1 MRPNILQVK
10 GLTKTFFLHE
20 QRQEVRSCRNV
31 HFVVPNG
38 EFVGIVG
45 RSGSGK
51 STILRCVYRTYL
63 PLEGEIIYDSELFGV
78 VDLARASEQQILA
91 LRRQEIGYVSQFL
104 SVMPRTT
111 AREHV
116 ESALLEIGADS
127 ASACRL
133 TEEMLTYFQLPEELW
148 NLYPNTFSGGERLRL
163 NLAHAMVKEPRL
175 LMLDEPTASLD
186 DETKELVRQLLLK
199 MKRKRINM
207 LGIFHDLAFMDGVCD
222 IVYDLNNGVCGPA
235 GSVQYSA

>member
-1 MRPNILQVK
+1 MMQQDILQVK
-10 GLTKTFFLHE
+10 KLTKTFFLHE
-20 QRQEVRSCRNV
+20 QKQMVKSCRDI
-31 HFVVPNG
+31 HFAVPRG
-38 EFVGIVG
+38 GFVGIVG

-51 STILRCVYRTYL
+51 STILRCIYRTYL
-63 PLEGEIIYDSELFGV
+63 PVEGEVIYDSKLFGML
-78 VDLARASEQQILA
+78 DLACASEQQILA
-91 LRRQEIGYVSQFL
+91 LRKQEVGYVSQFL

-116 ESALLEIGADS
+116 ESALLEVGTASHS
-127 ASACRL
+127 ASL
-133 TEEMLTYFQLPEELW
+133 LSQEMLSYFQLPEELW
-148 NLYPNTFSGGERLRL
+148 DLYPNTFSGGEKLRL

-199 MKRKRINM
+199 MKRKKTSM

-222 IVYDLNNGVCGPA
+222 MVYNLNDGVCGPA
-235 GSVQYSA
+235 